1 MMFLMEKSKA
11 GADCAATGAGEGTVS
26 AMITAGESR
35 RAQSKELPITSDFRG
50 GLVGRGAVSAIAKK
64 RYSENYHP
72 ERKQIIVD
80 RRDRGDDAVH
90 VAKHSDQPGYAGEDA
105 KEPDPAR
112 KACAGRKHRER
123 GKQKE
128 NAEAELPEKFADVV
142 AEEAVQP
149 REDRRDYRL
158 LGCGCHRVRFR
169 E

>member
-80 RRDRGDDAVH
+80 RGEFRHAARL
-90 VAKHSDQPGYAGEDA
+90 AGSNGTSVL
-105 KEPDPAR
+105 R
-112 KACAGRKHRER
+112 AGLRP
-123 GKQKE
+123 
-128 NAEAELPEKFADVV
+128 LST
-142 AEEAVQP
+142 
-149 REDRRDYRL
+149 
-158 LGCGCHRVRFR
+158 
-169 E
+169 